1 MTPINSRRWA
11 ALAGAAAVVLGPTGA
26 AAPTLP
32 PPPDHVVI
40 VIEENRSYSDII
52 GNPDA
57 PYINAL
63 ARWGVLFNRAYAI
76 THPSEPNY
84 LALFSGAT
92 QGLRSDSCP
101 HTFRGPNLA
110 TALRRAGLGF
120 AIYSES
126 LPAAGFSGCSAGEY
140 RRKHN
145 PVVNWQGVDVPAA
158 VNRPFS
164 AFPKDFR
171 RLPTVSFVIPNMM
184 NDMHDGSVKRAD
196 TWLREHLGAYI
207 RWARTHNDLF
217 ILTWD
222 EDDRQSGNHIPT
234 IFVGGRVRPG
244 VYTERIDHY
253 RVLRTIEALYG
264 LPPLGHSAQR
274 RPITDIWR
282 ESGAAAH

>member
-1 MTPINSRRWA
+1 MTRINSGLRR
-11 ALAGAAAVVLGPTGA
+11 ALFSGVCAILVPMSAGAGSPA
-26 AAPTLP
+26 
-32 PPPDHVVI
+32 PPPDHVVV

-57 PYINAL
+57 PYINSL
-63 ARWGVLFNRAYAI
+63 ARHGALFNRSFAV

-84 LALFSGAT
+84 LALFSGST

-101 HTFRGPNLA
+101 HAYTGPNLA
-110 TALRRAGLGF
+110 GALARAGRSF

-126 LPAAGFSGCSAGEY
+126 LPSVGFTGCRFGEY

-145 PVVNWQGVDVPAA
+145 PVVNWQGINVPKS
-158 VNRPFS
+158 VNRPFTG
-164 AFPKDFR
+164 FPADFR
-171 RLPTVSFVIPNMM
+171 TLPTVSFVVPDMM

-196 TWLREHLGAYI
+196 TWLRERLGAYI

-234 IFVGGRVRPG
+234 LFVGGMIHNG
-244 VYTERIDHY
+244 VYTQRIDHY
-253 RVLRTIEALYG
+253 GVLRTLEELYG
-264 LPPLGHSAQR
+264 LPNLGHSAQR
-274 RPITDIWR
+274 RLITGILR
-282 ESGAAAH
+282 ESVRR